1 MKSQINP
8 TVAIGILVVVALG
21 AVFML
26 WRGSLGV
33 NKSGG
38 RMQSDLDFSKI
49 EKDPEKLK
57 KGIEESLRKSGAK

>member
-8 TVAIGILVVVALG
+8 AVGIGIVVVVALG
-21 AVFML
+21 AIFML

-57 KGIEESLRKSGAK
+57 KELEESIRKSGAK